1 MFASASQRAI
11 EQIDERARR
20 RGSGG
25 PERRR
30 IPRRGY
36 PLGSAHPRQ
45 VELIPGVRGESVQEE
60 GSGSPVSFPKRV
72 GMIERRVHRCERERR
87 SAVIERYPIDG
98 GDDLFHLGQVV
109 PNRRD
114 RSKCC
119 RTFPDVDGSDV
130 SGPLVQI
137 LENVLVK

>member
-1 MFASASQRAI
+1 MSADGAVAGLNRVSPDRGRRKCSHCWYGR
-11 EQIDERARR
+11 EKVSNARR
-20 RGSGG
+20 H
-25 PERRR
+25 E
-30 IPRRGY
+30 
-36 PLGSAHPRQ
+36 A
-45 VELIPGVRGESVQEE
+45 
-60 GSGSPVSFPKRV
+60 GSPVSFPKRV

-114 RSKCC
+114 RSKRC
-119 RTFPDVDGSDV
+119 RTFSDVDGSDV
-130 SGPLVQI
+130 AGPLVQI